1 MKFHYSFFHHLVQ
14 PIELPITN
22 NSDYTGDMILFIAAL
37 VDIHNKFVGIFRI
50 IHHIKIINKTCS
62 YIPLL
67 VYLEMHCKYH
77 SPKT

>member
-1 MKFHYSFFHHLVQ
+1 MQ
-14 PIELPITN
+14 QIELPIRN
-22 NSDYTGDMILFIAAL
+22 NSDYSGDMILFIAAL
-37 VDIHNKFVGIFRI
+37 VDIHNITPFIV